1 MLNDIFKS
9 PYVMVLAGLK
19 LTFPS
24 EASFF
29 TNLYKSQGLVGRAD
43 RLLS

>member
-1 MLNDIFKS
+1 
-9 PYVMVLAGLK
+9 MVLAGLK

-24 EASFF
+24 EASLF

-43 RLLS
+43 RLLSWQNFMNLAFHP